1 MFFFTLNCFRILSIV
16 STKYFF
22 WYPNTFVSQGLIA
35 PSEIDL
41 VSSGTILYSSKY
53 FSTPSPS
60 HSEQAP
66 CGALKLN
73 NLGSISSILNPD
85 TGHAN
90 FDENM
95 DILFVSRFSK
105 YNKPSYSVN
114 ATSILSLNLCWIF
127 FFTTSRSITT
137 SILCLKFF
145 LSEGTSSI
153 S

>member
-1 MFFFTLNCFRILSIV
+1 MVHIIDHWSGLNILGVIFCVV
-16 STKYFF
+16 SKTPY
-22 WYPNTFVSQGLIA
+22 I
-35 PSEIDL
+35 
-41 VSSGTILYSSKY
+41 YS
-53 FSTPSPS
+53 
-60 HSEQAP
+60 P

-105 YNKPSYSVN
+105 YNKPSDSVN

-127 FFTTSRSITT
+127 F
-137 SILCLKFF
+137 LQQVDQ
-145 LSEGTSSI
+145 
-153 S
+153 